1 MKHLPN
7 ILTVG
12 NLFCGCLAI
21 AFILFNP
28 PFGIEYGDGQFV
40 SINGNSNFF
49 WGAMFIGFAGL
60 CDWLDG
66 AAARWLGVES
76 ALGADLD
83 SLSDVVSF
91 GVAPSM
97 IVMKLLWV
105 SFMGNAGALDTSMFA
120 VSPAFL
126 IACFASVRLAR
137 FNNAPKNNDQ
147 FTGVP
152 VPAIGI
158 FIAGIAL
165 IVYRN
170 ELGLAT
176 FFTNKWVLYAIIAF
190 CCWAM
195 LSSVKLF
202 TLKIKNFTFADNWGR
217 YVWLLA
223 TLLLLPF
230 LKFATVPISFILYII
245 ISFFYKPNTTKS
257 N

>member
-12 NLFCGCLAI
+12 NLFCGCMAI

-40 SINGNSNFF
+40 SINGNSNLF
-49 WGAMFIGFAGL
+49 WGALFIGFAGL

-76 ALGADLD
+76 PLGADLD

-105 SFMGNAGALDTSMFA
+105 ATMGQPGALDVSMFA
-120 VSPAFL
+120 ISPAFL
-126 IACFASVRLAR
+126 IACFGAVRLAK

-152 VPAIGI
+152 IPAIGI

-170 ELGLAT
+170 EMGLAKV
-176 FFTNKWVLYAIIAF
+176 FTNQWVLYSIIAF

-195 LSSVKLF
+195 LSKVKLF
-202 TLKIKNFTFADNWGR
+202 TLKISNFTFAPNWGR

-223 TLLLLPF
+223 SLALIPV
-230 LKFATVPISFILYII
+230 LKFAVIPASFILYVAL
-245 ISFFYKPNTTKS
+245 SFFYKPQSIKQ
-257 N
+257 